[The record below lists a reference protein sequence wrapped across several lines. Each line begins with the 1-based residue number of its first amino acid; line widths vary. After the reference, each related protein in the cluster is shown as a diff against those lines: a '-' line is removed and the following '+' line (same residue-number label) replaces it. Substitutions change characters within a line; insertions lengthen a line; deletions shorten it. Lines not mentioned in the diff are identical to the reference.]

1 MRTTMI
7 AATCLALAGC
17 AAVSVA
23 PTNEQGSSVVLKL
36 KAAGSAL
43 LYKPETL
50 IDRAVEVGSH
60 ACTKMKSEN
69 GGTVKKLTSADLKD
83 HAKNLKAALDVFG
96 THDLSMTWICT
107 SANRPEGKSTPP
119 PSRIAG

>member
-23 PTNEQGSSVVLKL
+23 PAPKSGKSVALTL

-50 IDRAVEVGSH
+50 IDRAVDVGNH
-60 ACTKMKSEN
+60 ACTKLKSAN
-69 GGTVKKLTSADLKD
+69 GGTVEKLTSADLKD
-83 HAKNLKAALDVFG
+83 HASNLKATLDVFG
-96 THDLSMTWICT
+96 THDLSMTWICPST
-107 SANRPEGKSTPP
+107 SSVRAVRAIPHWV
-119 PSRIAG
+119 